1 MEMRKRTADVI
12 AIKKI
17 MIEKG
22 FKTINSLATA
32 SGINRTTLGKVLDGK
47 IQPSSDVMFKLVET
61 LDIPAAEAGNIFFAS
76 NLRIA

>member
-1 MEMRKRTADVI
+1 MEARKRVTDTI

-17 MIEKG
+17 MVEKG
-22 FKTINSLATA
+22 YKTINSLATA

-61 LDIPAAEAGNIFFAS
+61 LDISAPDAGNIFFAAD
-76 NLRIA
+76 LRTA

>member
-1 MEMRKRTADVI
+1 MEVRKRVTDTI

-22 FKTINSLATA
+22 FKTINSLANE

-47 IQPSSDVMFKLVET
+47 IQPSSDVMFKLIET
-61 LDIPAAEAGNIFFAS
+61 LDISASDAGRIFFAD